1 VPRLSAAP
9 LIGMNEM
16 DPLRE
21 RLESML
27 DMAWDAYN
35 REKEEGDGDGS
46 GAYAHAISYEDHGTF
61 LTVSPHFRSV
71 WYATAKRESV
81 RYSIHIGTE
90 ASGTPMAHYVME
102 VRLVDPT
109 SNYGFNLEDQLFEI
123 SPAGIDSLIQALL
136 EVFNHK
142 LNREFT
148 ERMYAELTR
157 PPPKKWEMRTALAM
171 ALHPRLGAQS
181 RLGSLGED
189 IVSNLRL

>member
-1 VPRLSAAP
+1 
-9 LIGMNEM
+9 MNEM

-27 DMAWDAYN
+27 DMARDAYN
-35 REKEEGDGDGS
+35 RGEEGDGDRW
-46 GAYAHAISYEDHGTF
+46 GAYAHAISYVDHGTF

-71 WYATAKRESV
+71 WHATAKRERV

-90 ASGTPMAHYVME
+90 DAGTPMARYVME

-109 SNYGFNLEDQLFEI
+109 TNYGFNLEDQLFEI
-123 SPAGIDSLIQALL
+123 SPAGIDSLIEALL

-157 PPPKKWEMRTALAM
+157 PPPEKWEMRTALAM
-171 ALHPRLGAQS
+171 ALHPRLGAHS

-189 IVSNLRL
+189 LVSNLRL